1 MTRTPLVL
9 LTAILAT
16 ANLKAESFAAPAATQ
31 VLPWQHAQH
40 QQVQP
45 WLHDPIQHVQTPF
58 WQAYWLP
65 ISFGFALLLM
75 VLAALWF
82 LRARWRE
89 RATANAKLEASQ
101 AQLRMVLASAGCE
114 LWRYNLAE
122 QTIYRENVLSHVA
135 APSVNLRAEEL
146 IEAIHPEDR
155 ALFDTAMLAHVR
167 GMSDCFEVLYRMK
180 SAQGSTVWLR
190 SNGRIEVRDGAGKV
204 LIVSGTTI
212 EITQL
217 KQHEQQIEAAN
228 AVLSSQID
236 ELKAA
241 RASIIE
247 VEKRR
252 KLALWGS
259 GCEFFEAN
267 IPKQTIARENKT
279 PGLALNDSNNGLAQY
294 WAYLHPEDI
303 DIFKGAFLAHFKG
316 KTEFYDVSYRV
327 RRIDGGWCWLQTRGR
342 AVEWDEN
349 ARVTVISGTNY
360 DISELKTAEI
370 ALKKLAEELEQRV
383 IERTADLTFAVE
395 QLRSAQRQLV
405 DSEKMAALGNLVA
418 GVAHEINTPLG
429 ISVTAASHL
438 GEISQ
443 RLARQLETG
452 QLKKSDLTDFAGQS
466 HSAAE
471 LVMTNLRRAS
481 ELVKSFK
488 QVAVDQSSEQRRM
501 IELKPYFHDILNS
514 LRPSTRRFRQVIEM
528 DIQED
533 IHWDSYPGA
542 LYQIISNLVLNAL
555 NHAFAEPDRGVIKI
569 QASADAQA
577 ICLSVSDNGCGM
589 DSETANHI
597 FEPFFTTKRGQGGSG
612 LGLHIVFNLVTS
624 ILGGS
629 ISVQT
634 APGEGARFLIRVP
647 LKIAPTILPG

>member
-1 MTRTPLVL
+1 MT
-9 LTAILAT
+9 
-16 ANLKAESFAAPAATQ
+16 S
-31 VLPWQHAQH
+31 
-40 QQVQP
+40 VQGG
-45 WLHDPIQHVQTPF
+45 L
-58 WQAYWLP
+58 
-65 ISFGFALLLM
+65 
-75 VLAALWF
+75 
-82 LRARWRE
+82 
-89 RATANAKLEASQ
+89 
-101 AQLRMVLASAGCE
+101 
-114 LWRYNLAE
+114 
-122 QTIYRENVLSHVA
+122 
-135 APSVNLRAEEL
+135 
-146 IEAIHPEDR
+146 
-155 ALFDTAMLAHVR
+155 
-167 GMSDCFEVLYRMK
+167 
-180 SAQGSTVWLR
+180 VWLR
-190 SNGRIEVRDGAGKV
+190 SNGKIERKDRAGRV

-212 EITQL
+212 EVTQL
-217 KQHEQQIEAAN
+217 KQHELQIESVNAA
-228 AVLSSQID
+228 LSLQID

-241 RASIIE
+241 RASIID

-267 IPKQTIARENKT
+267 IAKQTIARENKT
-279 PGLALNDSNNGLAQY
+279 PGLAVNDLGNGLTQY
-294 WAYLHPEDI
+294 WAHLHPEDI
-303 DIFKGAFLAHFKG
+303 GIFKAAFLAHVTG
-316 KTEFYDVSYRV
+316 KAEFFDVSYRA
-327 RRIDGGWCWLQTRGR
+327 RRADGGWCWLQTRGR

-349 ARVTVISGTNY
+349 GRATVISGTNY

-370 ALKKLAEELEQRV
+370 ALKKLAEELELRV
-383 IERTADLTFAVE
+383 TQRTADLTFAVE

-443 RLARQLETG
+443 RLTRQLESG
-452 QLKKSDLTDFAGQS
+452 QLKKSELTDFAEASQS
-466 HSAAE
+466 AVE
-471 LVMTNLRRAS
+471 LVMNNLRRAS

-501 IELKPYFHDILNS
+501 IELKPYFQDILNS
-514 LRPSTRRFRQVIEM
+514 LRPTTKRFRHVIEL

-555 NHAFAEPDRGVIKI
+555 NHAFTEPDHGLIKI
-569 QASADAQA
+569 QASADSEA
-577 ICLSVSDNGCGM
+577 ISLGVSDNGCGM
-589 DSETANHI
+589 DAQTANHI

-624 ILGGS
+624 VLGGS

-634 APGEGARFLIRVP
+634 APGAGANFLIRVP
-647 LKIAPTILPG
+647 LNNVPNRLG

>member
-1 MTRTPLVL
+1 MSSDPLVL
-9 LTAILAT
+9 LTSIFSTATLA
-16 ANLKAESFAAPAATQ
+16 AESLGVHAAKVA
-31 VLPWQHAQH
+31 
-40 QQVQP
+40 
-45 WLHDPIQHVQTPF
+45 QTPF
-58 WQAYWLP
+58 WQAEWLK
-65 ISFGFALLLM
+65 ISLGMALLLM
-75 VLAALWF
+75 FLGTLWF

-89 RATANAKLEASQ
+89 RAIANAKLEASQ

-114 LWRYNLAE
+114 LWRYNVME
-122 QTIYRENVLSHVA
+122 QIVYRENVLRHVD
-135 APSVNLRAEEL
+135 APNVNLRADEL
-146 IEAIHPEDR
+146 IQTIHPEDR
-155 ALFDTAMLAHVR
+155 ALFNDAMLAHVR
-167 GMSDCFEVLYRMK
+167 GLSECFEVLYRMK
-180 SAQGSTVWLR
+180 SVNGGVVWLR
-190 SNGRIEVRDGAGKV
+190 SNGKIEVKDRFGKV

-212 EITQL
+212 DVTQL
-217 KQHEQQIEAAN
+217 KQHELQIESAN

-241 RASIIE
+241 RASIVE

-267 IPKQTIARENKT
+267 IAKQTIARENKT
-279 PGLALNDSNNGLAQY
+279 PGLAVNELGNGLTQY
-294 WAYLHPEDI
+294 WAHLHPEDVSV
-303 DIFKGAFLAHFKG
+303 FKAAFLAHVTG
-316 KTEFYDVSYRV
+316 KAEFYDVNYRA
-327 RRIDGGWCWLQTRGR
+327 RRADGGWCWLQTRGR

-349 ARVTVISGTNY
+349 GRAVVISGTNY

-370 ALKKLAEELEQRV
+370 ALKKSAEELELRV
-383 IERTADLTFAVE
+383 LQRTADLTFAVE

-443 RLARQLETG
+443 RLTRQLESG
-452 QLKKSDLTDFAGQS
+452 QLKKSELSDFAEASQS
-466 HSAAE
+466 AVE

-514 LRPSTRRFRQVIEM
+514 LRPTTKRFRHSIEL
-528 DIQED
+528 DIQEG
-533 IHWDSYPGA
+533 IHWDSFPGA

-555 NHAFAEPDRGVIKI
+555 NHAFTEQDCGVIKI
-569 QASADAQA
+569 QASADSEA
-577 ICLSVSDNGCGM
+577 ISLCVSDNGCGM
-589 DSETANHI
+589 DATTANHI

-624 ILGGS
+624 VLGGS

-634 APGEGARFLIRVP
+634 APGEGARFVIRVP
-647 LKIAPTILPG
+647 R

>member
-16 ANLKAESFAAPAATQ
+16 ASLKAERSAACAASE
-31 VLPWQHAQH
+31 
-40 QQVQP
+40 
-45 WLHDPIQHVQTPF
+45 VQTAF
-58 WQAYWLP
+58 WQVNWLP
-65 ISFGFALLLM
+65 ISFGFVLLLM
-75 VLAALWF
+75 FLAGLWF
-82 LRARWRE
+82 LRTRWRE

-122 QTIYRENVLSHVA
+122 QIIYRENVLSHVA
-135 APSVNLRAEEL
+135 APRVNLRAQEL
-146 IEAIHPEDR
+146 IETIHPEDR
-155 ALFDTAMLAHVR
+155 ALFNGAMLAHVC
-167 GMSDCFEVLYRMK
+167 GLSDHFEVLYRMK
-180 SAQGSTVWLR
+180 SVQGSTVWLR
-190 SNGRIEVRDGAGKV
+190 SNGKVEARDRAGKV

-217 KQHEQQIEAAN
+217 KQHELQIESAN

-267 IPKQTIARENKT
+267 LTKQTIARENKT
-279 PGLALNDSNNGLAQY
+279 PGLAVNDSNQDLAQY
-294 WAYLHPEDI
+294 WAYLHPDDI
-303 DIFKGAFLAHFKG
+303 DIFKGAFLAHIKG
-316 KTEFYDVSYRV
+316 KADFYDVSYRV
-327 RRIDGGWCWLQTRGR
+327 RRADGGWCWLQTRGR

-349 ARVTVISGTNY
+349 GRVMVISGTNY
-360 DISELKTAEI
+360 DISELKMAEI
-370 ALKKLAEELEQRV
+370 ALKKSAEELEQRV
-383 IERTADLTFAVE
+383 IARTADLTFALE
-395 QLRSAQRQLV
+395 QLRSTQRQLV

-443 RLARQLETG
+443 RLTRQLESG
-452 QLKKSDLTDFAGQS
+452 QLKKSDLSDFAAQS
-466 HSAAE
+466 HSAVE

-501 IELKPYFHDILNS
+501 IELKPYFQDILNS
-514 LRPSTRRFRQVIEM
+514 LRPSTKRFRHVIEM

-555 NHAFAEPDRGVIKI
+555 NHAFAEVDRGVIKI

-577 ICLSVSDNGCGM
+577 MCLSVSDNGCGM
-589 DSETANHI
+589 DTETASHI

-624 ILGGS
+624 VLGGS

-634 APGEGARFLIRVP
+634 APGQGSRFLIRVP
-647 LKIAPTILPG
+647 LRIAA

>member
-16 ANLKAESFAAPAATQ
+16 ANLKAERFAAT
-31 VLPWQHAQH
+31 
-40 QQVQP
+40 QVQP

-89 RATANAKLEASQ
+89 RATANTKLEASQ

-122 QTIYRENVLSHVA
+122 QIIYRENVLSHVA

-180 SAQGSTVWLR
+180 SAQGSTIWLR
-190 SNGRIEVRDGAGKV
+190 SNGKVEVRDRGKV

-569 QASADAQA
+569 QASADAEA

-589 DSETANHI
+589 DAETANHI

-629 ISVQT
+629 ISVRT

-647 LKIAPTILPG
+647 LKIAPTILTG

>member
-1 MTRTPLVL
+1 MIRFAACYLSSMTRTPLVL
-9 LTAILAT
+9 LAAILAT
-16 ANLKAESFAAPAATQ
+16 ASLKAERFAVGAME
-31 VLPWQHAQH
+31 VGM
-40 QQVQP
+40 
-45 WLHDPIQHVQTPF
+45 PF

-65 ISFGFALLLM
+65 ISFGFALLCM
-75 VLAALWF
+75 FLAALLI

-89 RATANAKLEASQ
+89 RAVANSKLEASQ

-114 LWRYNLAE
+114 LWRYSLAE
-122 QTIYRENVLSHVA
+122 QVIYRENVLSHIK
-135 APSVNLRAEEL
+135 APSVNLRAQEL

-155 ALFDTAMLAHVR
+155 ALFDAAMLAYVR
-167 GMSDCFEVLYRMK
+167 GLSDHFEVLYRMY
-180 SAQGSTVWLR
+180 AVDGSVVWLR
-190 SNGRIEVRDGAGKV
+190 SNGNVELRDRAGK
-204 LIVSGTTI
+204 IMIISGTTI
-212 EITQL
+212 EVTQL

-228 AVLSSQID
+228 VVLSSQID

-241 RASIIE
+241 RASIID

-267 IPKQTIARENKT
+267 MAKQTIARENKT
-279 PGLALNDSNNGLAQY
+279 PGLAVNDSHTGLAQY
-294 WAYLHPEDI
+294 WTYLHPDDV
-303 DIFKGAFLAHFKG
+303 DIFKSAFLAHFKG
-316 KTEFYDVSYRV
+316 KTEFYDVSYRA
-327 RRIDGGWCWLQTRGR
+327 RRVDGGWCWLQTRGR
-342 AVEWDEN
+342 AVEWDEDG
-349 ARVTVISGTNY
+349 RVTVISGTNY

-443 RLARQLETG
+443 RLARQLESG
-452 QLKKSDLTDFAGQS
+452 QLKKSDLSDFAGQS

-501 IELKPYFHDILNS
+501 IELKSYVQDILNS
-514 LRPSTRRFRQVIEM
+514 LRPSTKRFRHVIEM
-528 DIQED
+528 EIHEV

-542 LYQIISNLVLNAL
+542 LYQIISNLILNAL
-555 NHAFAEPDRGVIKI
+555 NHAFTEPEGGVIKI
-569 QASADAQA
+569 HASADAEA
-577 ICLSVSDNGCGM
+577 ISLSVSDNGSGM
-589 DSETANHI
+589 DAETANHI

-624 ILGGS
+624 VLGGS
-629 ISVQT
+629 IAVQT
-634 APGEGARFLIRVP
+634 APGQGAHFLIRAP
-647 LKIAPTILPG
+647 LKH

>member
-1 MTRTPLVL
+1 MLPFQHDSHTARFMA
-9 LTAILAT
+9 AILAT
-16 ANLKAESFAAPAATQ
+16 LSLIAECFAARAT
-31 VLPWQHAQH
+31 
-40 QQVQP
+40 VQ
-45 WLHDPIQHVQTPF
+45 VQTPS
-58 WQAYWLP
+58 WQAYWLQ
-65 ISFGFALLLM
+65 ICFGLALLVML
-75 VLAALWF
+75 LGALWS
-82 LRARWRE
+82 LRARLRE
-89 RATANAKLEASQ
+89 RAIANVKLEVSQ

-122 QTIYRENVLSHVA
+122 QMIYRENVLSHVIA
-135 APSVNLRAEEL
+135 SSVNLSSDEF
-146 IEAIHPEDR
+146 IKAIYPEDR
-155 ALFDTAMLAHVR
+155 ALFGSAMSAHVR
-167 GMSDCFEVLYRMK
+167 GQSDFFEVLYRMC
-180 SAQGSTVWLR
+180 SVDGSLVWLR
-190 SNGRIEVRDGAGKV
+190 SNGKVEVRDRAGKV
-204 LIVSGTTI
+204 VIISGTTI
-212 EITQL
+212 EVTQL
-217 KQHEQQIEAAN
+217 KQHEEQIESAN

-267 IPKQTIARENKT
+267 IAKQTIARENKT
-279 PGLALNDSNNGLAQY
+279 PGLAINDSNNGLAQY
-294 WAYLHPEDI
+294 WAYLHPDDV
-303 DIFKGAFLAHFKG
+303 DIFKGAFLAHFRG

-327 RRIDGGWCWLQTRGR
+327 RRVDGGWCWLQTRGR
-342 AVEWDEN
+342 AVEWDEIG
-349 ARVTVISGTNY
+349 RVTVISGTNY

-443 RLARQLETG
+443 RLTRQLESG
-452 QLKKSDLTDFAGQS
+452 QLKKSDLSDFADQS
-466 HSAAE
+466 QTAVE
-471 LVMTNLRRAS
+471 LVMINLRRAS

-501 IELKPYFHDILNS
+501 IELKPYLLDILNS
-514 LRPSTRRFRQVIEM
+514 LRPTTKRFRHVIEI
-528 DIQED
+528 DIQEG

-542 LYQIISNLVLNAL
+542 LYQTISNLVLNAL
-555 NHAFAEPDRGVIKI
+555 NHAFSEQDRGVIII
-569 QASADAQA
+569 QASAGIDA
-577 ICLSVSDNGCGM
+577 ISLSVSDNGCGM
-589 DSETANHI
+589 DSDTANHI

-624 ILGGS
+624 VLGGS

-634 APGEGARFLIRVP
+634 APGQGARFLIHVP
-647 LKIAPTILPG
+647 LKH

>member
-1 MTRTPLVL
+1 MIRFAACYLSSMTRTPLVL
-9 LTAILAT
+9 LAAILAT
-16 ANLKAESFAAPAATQ
+16 ASLKAERFAVGALE
-31 VLPWQHAQH
+31 VR
-40 QQVQP
+40 
-45 WLHDPIQHVQTPF
+45 TPF

-65 ISFGFALLLM
+65 ISFGFALLCM
-75 VLAALWF
+75 FLAALLI

-89 RATANAKLEASQ
+89 RAVANSKLEASQ

-114 LWRYNLAE
+114 LWRYSLAE
-122 QTIYRENVLSHVA
+122 QVIYRENVLSHIK
-135 APSVNLRAEEL
+135 APSVNLRAQEL

-155 ALFDTAMLAHVR
+155 ALFDAAMLAYVR
-167 GMSDCFEVLYRMK
+167 GLSDHFEVLYRMY
-180 SAQGSTVWLR
+180 AVDGSVVWLR
-190 SNGRIEVRDGAGKV
+190 SNGNVELRDRAGK
-204 LIVSGTTI
+204 IMIISGTTI
-212 EITQL
+212 EVTQL

-228 AVLSSQID
+228 VVLSSQID

-241 RASIIE
+241 RASIID

-267 IPKQTIARENKT
+267 MAKQTIARENKT
-279 PGLALNDSNNGLAQY
+279 PGLAVNDSHTGLAQY
-294 WAYLHPEDI
+294 WTYLHPDDV
-303 DIFKGAFLAHFKG
+303 DIFKSAFLAHFKG

-327 RRIDGGWCWLQTRGR
+327 RRVDGGWCWLQTRGR
-342 AVEWDEN
+342 AVEWDEDG
-349 ARVTVISGTNY
+349 RVTVISGTNY

-383 IERTADLTFAVE
+383 VERTADLTFAVE

-443 RLARQLETG
+443 RLARQLESG
-452 QLKKSDLTDFAGQS
+452 QLKKSDLSDFAGQS

-501 IELKPYFHDILNS
+501 IELKSYVQDILNS
-514 LRPSTRRFRQVIEM
+514 LRPSTKRFRHVIEM
-528 DIQED
+528 EIHEV

-542 LYQIISNLVLNAL
+542 LYQIISNLILNAL
-555 NHAFAEPDRGVIKI
+555 NHAFTESEGGVIKI
-569 QASADAQA
+569 QACADAEA
-577 ICLSVSDNGCGM
+577 ISLSVSDNGSGM
-589 DSETANHI
+589 DAETANHI

-624 ILGGS
+624 VLGGS
-629 ISVQT
+629 IVVQT
-634 APGEGARFLIRVP
+634 APGQGAHFLIRAP
-647 LKIAPTILPG
+647 LKH